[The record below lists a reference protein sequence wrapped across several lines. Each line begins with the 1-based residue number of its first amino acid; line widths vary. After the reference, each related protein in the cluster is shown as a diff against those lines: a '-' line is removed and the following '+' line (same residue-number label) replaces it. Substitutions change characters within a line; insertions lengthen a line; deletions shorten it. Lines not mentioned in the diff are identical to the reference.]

1 MCAEYVI
8 KDIISIS
15 YTHALNMKK
24 YRKLMMNKP
33 TGCTQ
38 MTDRECREEDC
49 CMKDIKI
56 KDAFY
61 DKKENVV
68 VVNYWSISCEK

>member
-1 MCAEYVI
+1 
-8 KDIISIS
+8 
-15 YTHALNMKK
+15 
-24 YRKLMMNKP
+24 MMNKP